1 MSIYEIIIT
10 VILLIAYSVFSV
22 WAITKFKKLSTEI
35 AGSLCLAA
43 GGSWGLSIRS
53 NRRCGDLMDRE
64 GFAYYRRHC
73 TGRRNIRK
81 LERVNVNEI

>member
-22 WAITKFKKLSTEI
+22 WTITKFKKLSTEI

-43 GGSWGLSIRS
+43 GEL
-53 NRRCGDLMDRE
+53 
-64 GFAYYRRHC
+64 GFIYPEQSSLR
-73 TGRRNIRK
+73 
-81 LERVNVNEI
+81 

>member
-43 GGSWGLSIRS
+43 GGVGVYLSGAIVAAVILWIVKALLIIGAIVLVVAIFGS
-53 NRRCGDLMDRE
+53 
-64 GFAYYRRHC
+64 
-73 TGRRNIRK
+73 
-81 LERVNVNEI
+81 